1 MCNTPVESYGNL
13 PSPPLSPFRHC
24 DGNLEIE
31 PLICDIQEK
40 DNKGEETLCSP
51 VENTNIIS
59 EEDVLRMSFMNIIDE
74 GIKINDELV
83 PYQYYIQKIHKI
95 GNKVINKRTKDAVP
109 LRVYETGTENYKDFW
124 VHPMILSLQSFQ
136 FFKLFKDIKNIE
148 EKIIEI
154 EVPSLD
160 TFAVVLYCIYTGDN
174 SKVLEIGKL
183 NETLCQGIIKNIQ
196 CLEVIME

>member
-59 EEDVLRMSFMNIIDE
+59 EEDVLRMSFMNIID
-74 GIKINDELV
+74 DELKLMMNL
-83 PYQYYIQKIHKI
+83 YHINIIFKRYIKL
-95 GNKVINKRTKDAVP
+95 VIK
-109 LRVYETGTENYKDFW
+109 
-124 VHPMILSLQSFQ
+124 
-136 FFKLFKDIKNIE
+136 
-148 EKIIEI
+148 
-154 EVPSLD
+154 
-160 TFAVVLYCIYTGDN
+160 
-174 SKVLEIGKL
+174 
-183 NETLCQGIIKNIQ
+183 
-196 CLEVIME
+196 